1 MRRICI
7 AIGFMLLVAQP
18 ARAQL
23 VVIDPANLI
32 QAVLIA
38 ERTLSEYQTL
48 LAQYRTIQQMA
59 QGLGTSME
67 GYRIPATPITRHDLA
82 RWEYGRPWLAGLN
95 NGDPTGA
102 AYYQTTRVLER
113 PNAGLQALPAA
124 ARRDIE
130 QAYATIEITDSVAE
144 MGGHQVALIR
154 QQSDRLQTAVDA
166 LQGDVLNGL
175 TRYHEMTVNLDKI
188 AAAELLARRQDMSA
202 NELLSHTLE
211 QLLARGKR
219 LRDTEAVVMNMRL
232 RSLLDTGRGSTSVM
246 QGAGDDLRSWRQ
258 P

>member
-1 MRRICI
+1 MRRICVSLT
-7 AIGFMLLVAQP
+7 LLLLLATP

-23 VVIDPANLI
+23 VVIDPGNLV

-38 ERTLSEYQTL
+38 DRTLREYETL
-48 LAQYRTIQQMA
+48 VAQFRTIQRMA
-59 QGLGTSME
+59 QGLGASME
-67 GYRIPATPITRHDLA
+67 GYRIPVIPITRHDVA
-82 RWEYGRPWLAGLN
+82 RWEYAGPWLNGMNA
-95 NGDPTGA
+95 GDPTGE
-102 AYYQTTRVLER
+102 AYWQTTRQLER
-113 PNAGLQALPAA
+113 PAARLQALPAPS
-124 ARRDIE
+124 RRAIE
-130 QAYATIEITDSVAE
+130 QAYATIEITDSVAQ

-154 QQSDRLQTAVDA
+154 QQSDRLQRAIDG

-175 TRYHEMTVNLDKI
+175 ARYHELTANLDKI
-188 AAAELLARRQDMSA
+188 AAGELLARRQDMAA
-202 NELLSHTLE
+202 NQLLSHTLE

-232 RSLLDTGRGSTSVM
+232 RSLDPANNSPSLL